1 LRRGGSMTRG
11 SRIIFG
17 RGGGGGGEDDLD
29 PKEEKIEER

>member
-1 LRRGGSMTRG
+1 MTRG